1 MYLRLACSHVAEDD
15 FELLILSLALKCW
28 DCSHVPLCLV
38 YAVLGAKLRTSYM
51 VGKHITN

>member
-38 YAVLGAKLRTSYM
+38 YAVLGTKLRTSYM